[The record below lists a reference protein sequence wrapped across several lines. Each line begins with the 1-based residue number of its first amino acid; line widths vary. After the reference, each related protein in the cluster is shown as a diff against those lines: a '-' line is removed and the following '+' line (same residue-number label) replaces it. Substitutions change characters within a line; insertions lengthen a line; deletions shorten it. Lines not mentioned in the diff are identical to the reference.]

1 MTKASTVDVTD
12 PAIEPMQPELGPSEL
27 LRALEGR
34 YATKRFDPSRK
45 IPGPVWSA
53 LEASLVLTPSAFGLQ
68 PWRFL
73 VVTDPAIK
81 ARLREVSWGQ
91 SQVVDCSHLVVFAA
105 RRVIELKDIDRLIE
119 RVAAVRGVPQ
129 ASLSGYREMMAG
141 SLLGEARVDRAAEWA
156 ARQVYIALGQFVA
169 AAAVLGVDACPM
181 EGLDP
186 ARYDEILGLEG
197 SDHRVVAACPVGYR
211 AGNDGYASL
220 PKVRFAP
227 DEVIQRI

>member
-1 MTKASTVDVTD
+1 M
-12 PAIEPMQPELGPSEL
+12 
-27 LRALEGR
+27 
-34 YATKRFDPSRK
+34 
-45 IPGPVWSA
+45 
-53 LEASLVLTPSAFGLQ
+53 
-68 PWRFL
+68 
-73 VVTDPAIK
+73 
-81 ARLREVSWGQ
+81 
-91 SQVVDCSHLVVFAA
+91 
-105 RRVIELKDIDRLIE
+105 
-119 RVAAVRGVPQ
+119 
-129 ASLSGYREMMAG
+129 
-141 SLLGEARVDRAAEWA
+141 
-156 ARQVYIALGQFVA
+156 A